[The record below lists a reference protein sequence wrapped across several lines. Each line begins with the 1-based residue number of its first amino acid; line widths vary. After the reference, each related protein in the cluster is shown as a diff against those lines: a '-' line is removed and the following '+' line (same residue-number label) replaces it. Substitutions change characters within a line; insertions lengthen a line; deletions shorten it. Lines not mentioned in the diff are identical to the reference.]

1 MLKQWLVNDGKT
13 DSITVEEK
21 YVRWTEELRTDNY
34 KTDSV
39 SAWGVCLCWFSDIIY

>member
-21 YVRWTEELRTDNY
+21 YVKWTEELRSDNY
-34 KTDSV
+34 ATVPLLESQV
-39 SAWGVCLCWFSDIIY
+39 ITWLIGLLG